1 MFIILCNCKSNKENI
16 SYFFPTKMNTFTSI
30 EIDSLCDKVFY
41 LKENYFDEKN
51 LKSVKF
57 DSIIFK
63 KNGTIYSFNHKIGT
77 WKKDRTLNLTNY
89 ERKFFFNYITNNTLR
104 IHSRYTIN
112 NDTIL
117 KQIRL
122 CLVSEK
128 TKTEINNEF
137 DF

>member
-1 MFIILCNCKSNKENI
+1 MFIILCNCKSSKENI
-16 SYFFPTKMNTFTSI
+16 SYFFPTKMNTITSI
-30 EIDSLCDKVFY
+30 EMDSLCDKVFY
-41 LKENYFDEKN
+41 LKENYFDEEN

-63 KNGTIYSFNHKIGT
+63 KNGTIYSFKHKIGT

-122 CLVSEK
+122 RLVCEK